1 VVPLIQGVPPGPDL
15 NPGNIGV
22 FTNGVIPGVFDQ
34 QWFFQLALPSNLMG
48 AVHSIQVSGLTARLI
63 YAAGTKS
70 QKGYKLANPFSLVS
84 LPAGLYDLFI
94 AGEALGPVGG
104 YYGGAFLV
112 TPAPLPVPPPP
123 PLL

>member
-22 FTNGVIPGVFDQ
+22 FANSVIPGVFDQ
-34 QWFFQLALPSNLMG
+34 QWFFQLTFPSNVMG
-48 AVHSIQVSGLTARLI
+48 AVHSIQVSGLTARLF
-63 YAAGTKS
+63 YAFGTKS
-70 QKGYKLANPFSLVS
+70 QRAFKLADPFSLAS
-84 LPAGLYDLFI
+84 LPAGPYDLSI

-112 TPAPLPVPPPP
+112 TPVLLVPPPP